1 MDLCQSPK
9 LARDLESY
17 FELSPSVDKRIEILE
32 YIQLLAT
39 AQKQQ
44 TDEVQNLLPVRVH
57 FFIELIL
64 VWACVDPSCNHLAAN
79 QPELVNTRWG
89 FGQIFLSET
98 KKCGCGAP
106 SFRLVICSECGS
118 EYLIASRKK
127 IHGGGTVLTDVY
139 VNDEDF
145 GELVDSDELGVDE
158 VEHLKVEVS
167 NDILIAPA
175 NMTTL
180 AGDGLSRTR
189 MDRAASLSAEGDFE
203 FQYIARSDEK
213 LICAGCEK
221 NDRNNPR
228 LFNKGFLGS
237 PFLMGVVIP
246 TIINNLPARRNHS
259 FETAN
264 GKRLITFTDSRQGTA
279 RHAVKTQMDSERAY
293 VRSKIYEKLLE
304 AYHQSMS
311 ADPKIEE
318 QVQDLINKGLSETD
332 ARNFISQMTGGLSK
346 SSGGISWPEMKEF
359 LADLSQIKRLAEE
372 YYQKNPHIWKPP

>member
-1 MDLCQSPK
+1 M
-9 LARDLESY
+9 
-17 FELSPSVDKRIEILE
+17 
-32 YIQLLAT
+32 
-39 AQKQQ
+39 
-44 TDEVQNLLPVRVH
+44 
-57 FFIELIL
+57 
-64 VWACVDPSCNHLAAN
+64 
-79 QPELVNTRWG
+79 
-89 FGQIFLSET
+89 SET

-127 IHGGGTVLTDVY
+127 IHGGGTVLTDVD

-237 PFLMGVVIP
+237 PF
-246 TIINNLPARRNHS
+246 
-259 FETAN
+259 F
-264 GKRLITFTDSRQGTA
+264 D
-279 RHAVKTQMDSERAY
+279 
-293 VRSKIYEKLLE
+293 
-304 AYHQSMS
+304 
-311 ADPKIEE
+311 
-318 QVQDLINKGLSETD
+318 
-332 ARNFISQMTGGLSK
+332 GGGNS
-346 SSGGISWPEMKEF
+346 
-359 LADLSQIKRLAEE
+359 
-372 YYQKNPHIWKPP
+372 YNY